1 MYVSHGGVPRHA
13 CAEVACGKAPRHREG
28 FRSARVLFTLGTPP
42 RTLGH
47 LRGRVSVPQVPRCP
61 GVQVGTGDGPEISPY
76 CEQLSLTALH
86 GESSAYES
94 TSMSKDGGILHTMH
108 VIGSMI
114 QRCHPAENGAAKRP
128 ATPSSRPPGAR

>member
-1 MYVSHGGVPRHA
+1 MEWMFHTEACRDTLAPKWRVERH
-13 CAEVACGKAPRHREG
+13 
-28 FRSARVLFTLGTPP
+28 LDT
-42 RTLGH
+42 
-47 LRGRVSVPQVPRCP
+47 GRVSGARGFCSLWERLHEPWDTFGGVFPSLRCP

-114 QRCHPAENGAAKRP
+114 QRCHPVENGAAKRP
-128 ATPSSRPPGAR
+128 ATL